1 VWLVSRVPSDKV
13 GFVLNSV
20 TGGSSVNGQAS
31 GSDITLVLSVGL
43 WVFSHSSGGLIKVV
57 MPLSS
62 AQVDCL
68 FVVSV
73 IRIIASVLCRC
84 L

>member
-43 WVFSHSSGGLIKVV
+43 WVFLT
-57 MPLSS
+57 
-62 AQVDCL
+62 
-68 FVVSV
+68 
-73 IRIIASVLCRC
+73 
-84 L
+84 